1 MTEDLPTECCDVAT
15 NFSSGKVRGDTQR
28 LYGLT
33 IKALHRL
40 KQKIRIMTALVGI
53 LNKRAVAIAADSA
66 ITVSYASDE
75 RKKIY
80 NTGQKIFRLSEAQPV
95 GIMLYNNVEFMSTP
109 WEVIIK
115 LYHDRCGHHN
125 LPLLKDYKE
134 DFVKFLYD
142 NQFFTTEA
150 EQRMLHL
157 DTLRD
162 CVRKV
167 HESASEEYS
176 QANEANLDDLPVCE
190 QLPYYEKW
198 TDELIAGCRSDGVSA
213 EFEDYTFDMFMDYSR
228 EYFQTIHEDI
238 KENDIPSK
246 KGMWEKAC
254 YEFIRSKRVW
264 NFTGLVFVGYGADQ
278 IFPAIYE
285 IGIDIAYDGRL
296 RLIENEDSYSAITA
310 VDKQSEIMSFAQDDV
325 IKTLLKGL
333 APNIKEQYDSVIGNG
348 LDAMKGNAMDIM
360 KSAKVP
366 PAIREKIGKMDNTEI
381 LDKINEDM
389 DDYIAFEY
397 IFGLYDSVAYFNVQ
411 DMATMAESLI
421 SITKLQR
428 HITSSEETVG
438 GPIDVAVITRSE
450 GFTWVRHKIWA
461 GDSAGQ

>member
-1 MTEDLPTECCDVAT
+1 
-15 NFSSGKVRGDTQR
+15 
-28 LYGLT
+28 
-33 IKALHRL
+33 
-40 KQKIRIMTALVGI
+40 MTALVGI

-66 ITVSYASDE
+66 ITVSYDSDD

-115 LYHDRCGHHN
+115 LYHDRRGDQN

-134 DFVKFLYD
+134 DFVKFLHD
-142 NQFFTTEA
+142 NDFFITKA
-150 EQRMLHL
+150 EQQMFQL
-157 DTLRD
+157 DSLRE
-162 CVRKV
+162 CVSNVFK
-167 HESASEEYS
+167 SASEEYRHT
-176 QANEANLDDLPVCE
+176 NITRLEDLPVHKR
-190 QLPYYEKW
+190 LPYCEKW
-198 TDELIAGCRSDGVSA
+198 TNELIVGCQDDGVSE

-228 EYFQTIHEDI
+228 ELFETIHEELEMI
-238 KENDIPSK
+238 DIPSK
-246 KGMWEKAC
+246 EGMWERAC

-296 RLIENEDSYSAITA
+296 RLIENEYSYSAITA
-310 VDKQSEIMSFAQDDV
+310 VDKPSEIMSFAQDDV

-333 APNIKEQYDSVIGNG
+333 APNIKDKDDSVINSG
-348 LDAMKGNAMDIM
+348 LDVMKSQTMDIM
-360 KSAKVP
+360 KNAKVS
-366 PAIREKIGKMDNTEI
+366 PATRKKVEEMDTTEI
-381 LDKINEDM
+381 LDRINEGM
-389 DDYIAFEY
+389 DDYIASEY

-450 GFTWVRHKIWA
+450 GFTWVRHKSWA
-461 GDSAGQ
+461 E

>member
-1 MTEDLPTECCDVAT
+1 MTADLPTECFDVAT

-80 NTGQKIFRLSEAQPV
+80 NTGQKIFRLSEVQPV
-95 GIMLYNNVEFMSTP
+95 GVMLYNNVEFMSTP

-115 LYHDRCGHHN
+115 LYHDRCVHHK

-134 DFVKFLYD
+134 DFVKFLHD
-142 NQFFTTEA
+142 NQFFVTEA

-157 DTLRD
+157 DSLRD

-176 QANEANLDDLPVCE
+176 QANEANLDDLPVRE
-190 QLPYYEKW
+190 HLPYYEKW

-228 EYFQTIHEDI
+228 EYFKTIHEDI
-238 KENDIPSK
+238 KENGIPSK
-246 KGMWEKAC
+246 KGMWRRPAMSSSGQSAC
-254 YEFIRSKRVW
+254 GTSRDLSLW
-264 NFTGLVFVGYGADQ
+264 
-278 IFPAIYE
+278 
-285 IGIDIAYDGRL
+285 
-296 RLIENEDSYSAITA
+296 
-310 VDKQSEIMSFAQDDV
+310 
-325 IKTLLKGL
+325 
-333 APNIKEQYDSVIGNG
+333 
-348 LDAMKGNAMDIM
+348 
-360 KSAKVP
+360 
-366 PAIREKIGKMDNTEI
+366 
-381 LDKINEDM
+381 
-389 DDYIAFEY
+389 
-397 IFGLYDSVAYFNVQ
+397 
-411 DMATMAESLI
+411 DMA
-421 SITKLQR
+421 Q
-428 HITSSEETVG
+428 
-438 GPIDVAVITRSE
+438 TRFSPQY
-450 GFTWVRHKIWA
+450 TR
-461 GDSAGQ
+461 